1 VFIWHLESSFQTRQI
16 TVGWFRSASHFSQLQ
31 FPPYRALSSLTMES
45 KMSNKCFLFKINL
58 IKLLGLLSILSL
70 IVACGGNNEKKQQ
83 FDERVSL
90 EENVDNYINTL
101 VSSNSPGIAIGVI
114 NQNGLLLS
122 KGYGL
127 ANIEK
132 QTPISTTSPFYL
144 ASVSK
149 QFFSMAIIILEHQG
163 LLSFDDN
170 VSQYFSEFPSSW
182 ENITIHQL
190 LSHQSGLPDYF
201 AYLAGDDL
209 TDITNAQVLE
219 WAVQKNLDF
228 TPGSTFSYSNTG
240 YIILSMLIE
249 RVSQMPIKVFMENNI
264 FTAAG
269 MSNTLI
275 YDETKPD
282 IPGRA
287 IGYSK
292 GGNLFDYNILTTG
305 DGGIFSTVED
315 LLLWSSAIDNYSIVD
330 QNIFESA
337 ITPYRNDYGYGW
349 FITTLNNERLI
360 QHSGGLSGFQT
371 LIIKQQS
378 TGITVVML
386 SNGEFNW
393 LSDLSRKILIFL
405 Q

>member
-1 VFIWHLESSFQTRQI
+1 
-16 TVGWFRSASHFSQLQ
+16 
-31 FPPYRALSSLTMES
+31 MES
-45 KMSNKCFLFKINL
+45 EMSFKCFLFKINL

-70 IVACGGNNEKKQQ
+70 IVGCGGNDERTQQ
-83 FDERVSL
+83 FDDEKTQQFDDGVSL
-90 EENVDNYINTL
+90 EENVDNYINVL

-132 QTPISTTSPFYL
+132 QTPISVTSPFYL

-149 QFFSMAIIILEHQG
+149 QFFSMAIILLEHQG

-182 ENITIHQL
+182 KNITIHQL
-190 LSHQSGLPDYF
+190 LSHQSGVPE
-201 AYLAGDDL
+201 YLAGDDL
-209 TDITNAQVLE
+209 TDITNAKVLE

-228 TPGSTFSYSNTG
+228 TPGSKFSYSNTG
-240 YIILSMLIE
+240 YVILSMLIE
-249 RVSQMPIKVFMENNI
+249 RVSQTPIKTFMENNI
-264 FTAAG
+264 FAAAG

-282 IPGRA
+282 IPDRA
-287 IGYSK
+287 IGYSI
-292 GGNLFDYNILTTG
+292 GGNLLDYNILTTG

-330 QNIFESA
+330 QSIFEAA
-337 ITPYRNDYGYGW
+337 ITPYRNYYGYGW
-349 FITTLNNERLI
+349 LITTFNNDRLI
-360 QHSGGLSGFQT
+360 QHSGGLSGFRT
-371 LIIKQQS
+371 LIVKQQS
-378 TGITVVML
+378 TGMTVVML

-393 LSDLSRKILIFL
+393 LSDLSSKILMFL

>member
-1 VFIWHLESSFQTRQI
+1 
-16 TVGWFRSASHFSQLQ
+16 
-31 FPPYRALSSLTMES
+31 MEF
-45 KMSNKCFLFKINL
+45 KMSFKCFLFKINL
-58 IKLLGLLSILSL
+58 IKLLGFLSILSL
-70 IVACGGNNEKKQQ
+70 IVGCGGNDERTQQ
-83 FDERVSL
+83 FDGEKTQQFNDGVSL
-90 EENVDNYINTL
+90 EENVDNYINAL

-127 ANIEK
+127 ANREK
-132 QTPISTTSPFYL
+132 QTPISTTSPVYL

-149 QFFSMAIIILEHQG
+149 QFFSMAIILLEHQG

-201 AYLAGDDL
+201 GYLAGDDL
-209 TDITNAQVLE
+209 TDITNTQVLE

-228 TPGSTFSYSNTG
+228 TPGSKFSYSNTG

-249 RVSQMPIKVFMENNI
+249 RVSQTPINIFMENNI
-264 FTAAG
+264 FAAAG

-282 IPGRA
+282 ISDRA

-292 GGNLFDYNILTTG
+292 DGNLLDYNILTTG

-330 QNIFESA
+330 QSIFESA
-337 ITPYRNDYGYGW
+337 ITPYRNYYGYGW
-349 FITTLNNERLI
+349 IITTFNNERLI
-360 QHSGGLSGFQT
+360 KHSGGLSGFQT

-378 TGITVVML
+378 TGLTVVML

-393 LSDLSRKILIFL
+393 LSDLSSKILLFL